1 MRIKLDKFN
10 NILDVSEQEKAAR
23 KQREISEREE
33 ERRLRFMDEEDKRRA
48 YQRDEE
54 LELAVRKI
62 VLIKGDE
69 RIEDNRRWVLSK
81 S

>member
-1 MRIKLDKFN
+1 M
-10 NILDVSEQEKAAR
+10 SEQEKAAR